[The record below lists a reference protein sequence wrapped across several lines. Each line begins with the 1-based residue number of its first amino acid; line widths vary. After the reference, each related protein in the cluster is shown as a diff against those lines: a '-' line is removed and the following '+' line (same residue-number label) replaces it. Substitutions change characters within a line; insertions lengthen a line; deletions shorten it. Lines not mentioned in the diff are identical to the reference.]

1 MNTIEGK
8 VVHKLSPTEL
18 VINIGRSHGVQEGS
32 RFIVF
37 ALGDE
42 IAEPDTGE
50 SLGAL
55 EIVRG
60 RAEAKHVQEKMTTI
74 LSTEKRWV
82 PQDRQRLVSGAAWFV
97 GPGRPRTETVTEEVE
112 VPSPFEGVQV
122 GDLVRVL

>member
-18 VINIGRSHGVQEGS
+18 VINIGRSHGVQEDS

-42 IAEPDTGE
+42 IPDPDTGE
-50 SLGAL
+50 SLGTL

-74 LSTEKRWV
+74 LSTEKRRV
-82 PQDRQRLVSGAAWFV
+82 PRERQRLVFGSPFTSSIT
-97 GPGRPRTETVTEEVE
+97 PRTETVTEEVE
-112 VPSPFEGVQV
+112 VPAPFEGVQV

>member
-1 MNTIEGK
+1 MSTIEGK
-8 VVHKLSPTEL
+8 VIHKLSPTEL
-18 VINIGRSHGVQEGS
+18 VVNIGRSLGVREGS

-42 IAEPDTGE
+42 LKDPDTGE

-74 LSTEKRWV
+74 LCTDKRRV
-82 PQDRQRLVSGAAWFV
+82 PRERQRLVSSTRFTALGM
-97 GPGRPRTETVTEEVE
+97 PRTETVTEEVE
-112 VPSPFEGVQV
+112 VLAPFEGVQV